1 MVKWSGR
8 TRDPQEEAIRP
19 MTSTAQGTEPSGE
32 TTRKTSPTRRERQ
45 RQATFDEIVE
55 VARRLLREGQDV
67 SIRAVATE
75 MGLTAPALY
84 RYVDSHA
91 ELMSLVVRAIFA
103 DVVAAMTVARDRH
116 ADDDPAAQIVAGVG
130 AFRAWALG
138 NREEFR
144 LVFASPPMPEDEA
157 AAHLPLMSLGNCPPG
172 EMAAREF
179 GTFFADIFGRLWAKY
194 HFPVPAD
201 DALPEGVL
209 EALIGEPVQGFEEKL
224 ATSPQASGAPVSP
237 GMLWLFERAWA
248 KLYGTVTL
256 EVFGHVHPA
265 LITTNAL
272 FEATVLD
279 IGSDLGL
286 AGEWERL
293 QGVVREA
300 GALPSA

>member
-1 MVKWSGR
+1 
-8 TRDPQEEAIRP
+8 
-19 MTSTAQGTEPSGE
+19 MTSTAQGA
-32 TTRKTSPTRRERQ
+32 PTRRERQ

-67 SIRAVATE
+67 SIRAVASE

-91 ELMSLVVRAIFA
+91 ELMSLVARAIFV
-103 DVVAAMTVARDRH
+103 DVVSAMTFARDRH
-116 ADDDPAAQIVAGVG
+116 AEDDPAAQIVAGVG
-130 AFRAWALG
+130 AFRAWALN

-144 LVFASPPMPEDEA
+144 LVFASPPPPEVQA
-157 AAHLPLMSLGNCPPG
+157 NANLPLMSLTDCTPE
-172 EMAAREF
+172 EMGAREF
-179 GTFFADIFGRLWAKY
+179 GTFFADIFSRLWSKY

-201 DALPEGVL
+201 HALPEGVL
-209 EALIGEPVQGFEEKL
+209 AGRTGEPVEGLEHKL
-224 ATSPQASGAPVSP
+224 APTAQQAGAPVTP
-237 GMLWLFERAWA
+237 GMLWLFERSWA

-293 QGVVREA
+293 QVVVREA
-300 GALPSA
+300 AALPSA

>member
-1 MVKWSGR
+1 
-8 TRDPQEEAIRP
+8 
-19 MTSTAQGTEPSGE
+19 MTSTAEGTEPLGQA
-32 TTRKTSPTRRERQ
+32 TRKTGPTRRERQ

-67 SIRAVATE
+67 SIRAVASE

-91 ELMSLVVRAIFA
+91 ELLTLVARAIFV
-103 DVVAAMTVARDRH
+103 DVVSAMTVARDRH
-116 ADDDPAAQIVAGVG
+116 SDDDPAAQIIAGVG
-130 AFRAWALG
+130 AFRAWALN
-138 NREEFR
+138 NRGEFR
-144 LVFASPPMPEDEA
+144 LVFASPPTPEIEA
-157 AAHLPLMSLGNCPPG
+157 HAHMPLMSLTDCVPE
-172 EMAAREF
+172 EMGAREF
-179 GTFFADIFGRLWAKY
+179 GTFFADIFGRLWMKY

-209 EALIGEPVQGFEEKL
+209 EALAGEPVEGFETKL
-224 ATSPQASGAPVSP
+224 APSAQQAGAPVTP
-237 GMLWLFERAWA
+237 GMLWLFERSWA

-256 EVFGHVHPA
+256 EVFGHVHPG

-300 GALPSA
+300 AALPSA